1 MFYGIFI
8 LRSRICKFAVVKF
21 TKDKIT
27 RGDFMKKFK
36 KLLPLMLSLV
46 LAFCLLTGCNY
57 TISGG
62 SGDNSASSTTNNKNE
77 VVYVNTTVEFTYGSS
92 LPANTPLVDVLKA
105 IRPSVLEIYAK
116 ISNGTSC
123 GSGVVIGKS
132 SSSSESVYYD
142 VVTCHHVIDGS
153 SEMTAKDVDG
163 TEYKL
168 KLVGGDPESDIAVLR
183 IYKDEQS
190 DAVKND
196 FSMTVA
202 NIRKTVDDSGVNV
215 ADYVQVGED
224 VVAIGNPLGTL
235 GGTVTKGI
243 ISTVDREVTVENKKM
258 TLIQTD
264 CAINSGNSGGALFST
279 NGDLVGIVNAGYSG
293 EVEGLNFAISM
304 QNALPVV
311 KSLEE
316 TCKDGDYGY
325 VTGRTSFTAAYLTG
339 FGAVSESELE
349 KYDVVFRG
357 NRGKVYIHHVNS
369 SSTAYNKLK
378 EGDIISKIAY
388 GDGSLTD
395 CSTAKAVVTYL
406 NGLSLE
412 AGKVITFTAN
422 DTDVDVDLTQYI
434 YKPYLK

>member
-1 MFYGIFI
+1 
-8 LRSRICKFAVVKF
+8 
-21 TKDKIT
+21 
-27 RGDFMKKFK
+27 MKKFK
-36 KLLPLMLSLV
+36 KILPLILSLV
-46 LAFCLLTGCNY
+46 VAFCLLTGCNY
-57 TISGG
+57 TIN
-62 SGDNSASSTTNNKNE
+62 GDGNGTSSASSTTNDKNE

-132 SSSSESVYYD
+132 SASSESAYYD

-153 SEMTAKDVDG
+153 SEITAKDVDG

-202 NIRKTVDDSGVNV
+202 NIRKTVDDGGANV
-215 ADYVQVGED
+215 ENYVQVGED

-279 NGDLVGIVNAGYSG
+279 NGDLVGVVNAGYSG

-304 QNALPVV
+304 QNALPIVTA
-311 KSLEE
+311 LEE
-316 TCKDGDYGY
+316 TCKDGNYGY

-339 FGAVSESELE
+339 YGAVSESELE
-349 KYDVVFRG
+349 KYDVIFRE
-357 NRGKVYIHHVNS
+357 NRGKVYVYYVNS
-369 SSTAYNKLK
+369 SSAAYGKLK
-378 EGDIISKIAY
+378 EGDIITKIAY
-388 GDGSLTD
+388 DGGSLTD

-406 NGLSLE
+406 NGLSLK
-412 AGKVITFTAN
+412 AGKVLTFTVDSTA
-422 DTDVDVDLTQYI
+422 VDVTLTQYI
-434 YKPYLK
+434 YKP